1 MTARTGHPFPSLGFI
16 LLVSFV
22 VRLLVADLTGFG
34 IDESYALTVARPLS
48 LSYFDH
54 PPLHFWIAGAMTE
67 MSRGTNTLLMR
78 LPFVLLFTLTLWAIA
93 SLTTYLFTERA
104 GRFAAGALALS
115 GVLGV
120 TTGTWVLPD
129 GPLVAAT
136 SVGALLMAP
145 MLVVR
150 APTSPTRAS
159 HSVAQWW
166 RWPSVGVAFGLAL
179 LSKYHAVLIA
189 CGVLLFVLT
198 TSHGRRVVRTPG
210 PWRAVA
216 IATLAL
222 VPIVWWNA
230 THQWVSFAFQGARAV
245 PQHVAL
251 APFAENVAGQLLWLL
266 PWIAVPLC
274 IALWQALRVGPT
286 DLARWYCVCLAVV
299 PIALFTLVTL
309 GGVRGLPHWQ
319 APGWLFVFP
328 LLGAWA
334 DAATSRRAAWPVRW
348 MRSSVI
354 ATSVVVLVL
363 LAQMRWGI
371 VDALLSDRARASEPT
386 RDTVSWDGAV
396 RRLDALGRFAATSP
410 VLLTRNW
417 MQAGQLGVA
426 LGVRRARVVCLCKDS
441 RHLAWRDTSERAWT
455 RAVLVERLR
464 PDLTEWTPASTAL
477 ESDSLRITPLDTINI
492 GHGVQLAMYDVVK
505 IARDGKR

>member
-1 MTARTGHPFPSLGFI
+1 MKAREGHPFPSLGLI
-16 LLVSFV
+16 LLVSCV
-22 VRLLVADLTGFG
+22 VRLLLAGITGFG
-34 IDESYALTVARPLS
+34 IDESYALTVARPFS

-54 PPLHFWIAGAMTE
+54 PPLHFWIAGVVTE
-67 MSRGTNTLLMR
+67 LSRGTNPLWVR

-150 APTSPTRAS
+150 TPTSQAHGS
-159 HSVAQWW
+159 HQVERWW

-179 LSKYHAVLIA
+179 LSKYHAVLSA
-189 CGVLLFVLT
+189 GGVLLFMLT
-198 TSHGRRVVRTPG
+198 TANGRQLLRTPG

-216 IATLAL
+216 IATIAV

-230 THQWVSFAFQGARAV
+230 THQWVSFVFQGARAV
-245 PQHVAL
+245 PHSLAL
-251 APFAENVAGQLLWLL
+251 APFVENVTGQILWLL
-266 PWIAVPLC
+266 PWIAVPLL
-274 IALWQALRVGPT
+274 IALWHALRVGPT
-286 DLARWYCVCLAVV
+286 DIARWYCVCLAIV
-299 PIALFTLVTL
+299 PIALFTLLTL

-334 DAATSRRAAWPVRW
+334 DDATSRRAAWPVRW

-396 RRLDALGRFAATSP
+396 RRLEALGRFAATPP

-426 LGVRRARVVCLCKDS
+426 LGVRRASVVCLCSDS
-441 RHLAWRDTSERAWT
+441 RHLAWRDTSQSAWT
-455 RAVLVERLR
+455 RAVLIERLR
-464 PDLTEWTPASTAL
+464 PDLREWHPASIAL
-477 ESDSLRITPLDTINI
+477 RSDSLRITALDTINV

-505 IARDGKR
+505 IARNGKR